1 MIDGFATSAGTARFR
16 DRFPAL
22 ANAGH
27 FRQPQAPGA
36 RELWLSS
43 IGLGTYLG
51 ETDVASDLSYTQSV
65 LQSLR
70 AGINVLDTAINY
82 RHQRSERNI
91 GSAIQQLI
99 DSGKL
104 QRDEILVC
112 TKAGYLPFDAEL
124 PADQRDYLRREYV
137 ETGVAPTGEIAG
149 GMHCMA
155 ASYLDD
161 QLERSRRNTGLST
174 VDVFYL
180 HNPESQLGYISAD
193 AFRDRLRNAFR
204 WAEDAIKDKR
214 IRWYGV
220 ATWNGLRVAPG
231 DRSYMNL
238 EQILET
244 ARGAGGNDHHFR
256 FVQLPLNLAMTEAY
270 GLGNQTLRGERGSV
284 LSLAEQYG
292 IAVVASATLH
302 QGQLTR
308 GVPDKLKEIMGLDA
322 DAETAIQ
329 FVRSAPS
336 LTTAL
341 IGMSRPDHVLEN
353 MKVASRPLMTIEEW
367 EGLFSPAES

>member
-16 DRFPAL
+16 DRFPTL

-27 FRQPQAPGA
+27 FRQPAAPGIS
-36 RELWLSS
+36 ELWLSS

-51 ETDVASDLSYTQSV
+51 ETDAASDLSYTQSI
-65 LQSLR
+65 LQALR
-70 AGINVLDTAINY
+70 SGINVLDTAINY

-91 GSAIQQLI
+91 GSAIQQLV
-99 DSGKL
+99 DSGEL
-104 QRDEILVC
+104 QRDEVLVC
-112 TKAGYLPFDAEL
+112 TKAGYLPFDTEL
-124 PADQRDYLRREYV
+124 PADQRDYLRKEYV

-155 ASYLDD
+155 ASYLND
-161 QLERSRRNTGLST
+161 QLERSRRNTGLNT
-174 VDVFYL
+174 IDVFYL
-180 HNPESQLGYISAD
+180 HNPESQLGYVSAD

-204 WAEDAIKDKR
+204 WAEDAVQDKK
-214 IRWYGV
+214 IQWYGM

-231 DRSYMNL
+231 DRSYLNL
-238 EQILET
+238 EQVVEV
-244 ARGAGGNDHHFR
+244 AREAGGNDHHFR

-308 GVPDKLKEIMGLDA
+308 GVPDKLKEIMGLDTDA
-322 DAETAIQ
+322 DTAIQ

-336 LTTAL
+336 LAAAL
-341 IGMSRPDHVLEN
+341 IGMSRPDHVIEN
-353 MKVASRPLMTIEEW
+353 MKVAARPLMTIEEW

>member
-16 DRFPAL
+16 DRFPLL

-27 FRQPQAPGA
+27 FRQPQAPGVN
-36 RELWLSS
+36 ELWLSS

-51 ETDVASDLSYTQSV
+51 ETDAASDLSYTQSV
-65 LQSLR
+65 LQALR
-70 AGINVLDTAINY
+70 SGINVLDTAINY

-91 GSAIQQLI
+91 GSAIKQLVET
-99 DSGKL
+99 GEL
-104 QRDEILVC
+104 QRDEVLVC
-112 TKAGYLPFDAEL
+112 TKAGYLPFDSEL
-124 PADQRDYLRREYV
+124 PADQLDYLRKEYL
-137 ETGVAPTGEIAG
+137 ETGVAPTGEVAG

-155 ASYLDD
+155 PSYLAD
-161 QLERSRRNTGLST
+161 QLERSQHNTGLET
-174 VDVFYL
+174 LDVFYL
-180 HNPESQLGYISAD
+180 HNPESQLGYVTPD

-204 WAEDAIKDKR
+204 WAEDAVDDGK
-214 IRWYGV
+214 IRWYGI

-231 DRSYMNL
+231 DRSYLNL
-238 EQILET
+238 EQVLET
-244 ARGAGGNDHHFR
+244 AHEAGGNDHHFR

-284 LSLAEQYG
+284 MSLADQYG
-292 IAVVASATLH
+292 VAVVASATLH
-302 QGQLTR
+302 QGQLAQ
-308 GVPDKLKEIMGLDA
+308 GVPDKLKETIGLES

-336 LTTAL
+336 LATAL
-341 IGMSRPDHVLEN
+341 IGMSRPDHVMEN
-353 MKVASRPLMTIEEW
+353 IKVAARPLMTIEEW

>member
-16 DRFPAL
+16 DRFPSL

-27 FRQPQAPGA
+27 FRHAQAPGVCQ
-36 RELWLSS
+36 LWLSS
-43 IGLGTYLG
+43 VGLGTYLG
-51 ETDVASDLSYTQSV
+51 ETDAASDLSYTQSI
-65 LQSLR
+65 LQALR
-70 AGINVLDTAINY
+70 CGINVVDTAINY

-91 GSAIQQLI
+91 GSAIQQLVN
-99 DSGKL
+99 SGEL
-104 QRDEILVC
+104 QRDEVLVC
-112 TKAGYLPFDAEL
+112 TKAGYLPFDTEL
-124 PADQRDYLRREYV
+124 PADARDYLRKEYV
-137 ETGVAPTGEIAG
+137 ETGVAPGGEIAG

-174 VDVFYL
+174 LDVFYL
-180 HNPESQLGYISAD
+180 HNPESQLGYVTAD

-204 WAEDAIKDKR
+204 WAEDAVKDKR
-214 IRWYGV
+214 ICWYGI

-231 DRSYMNL
+231 DRSYLDL
-238 EQILET
+238 EQVLEA
-244 ARGAGGNDHHFR
+244 AREAGGNEHHFR

-302 QGQLTR
+302 QGQLAS
-308 GVPDKLKEIMGLDA
+308 GLPEKLKEVMGLND
-322 DAETAIQ
+322 DAEAAIQ

-341 IGMSRPDHVLEN
+341 IGMSRPDHVIQN
-353 MKVASRPLMTIEEW
+353 IKVAARPLMTIEEW